1 MYFVFM
7 GNLLLPNLL
16 ILKQDYIKIEPD
28 ILNFFEGSIT
38 RFENSYL
45 QLSSNTLGQTVKV
58 SMGLLNVSMLSS
70 AQHYAKCHFAKHN
83 VTKCHFAQFLY
94 SC

>member
-1 MYFVFM
+1 M

-38 RFENSYL
+38 RYKNAFLQSSSY
-45 QLSSNTLGQTVKV
+45 TLGQTVKV
-58 SMGLLNVSMLSS
+58 
-70 AQHYAKCHFAKHN
+70 C
-83 VTKCHFAQFLY
+83 
-94 SC
+94 